1 MFEDDGPVH
10 WGIWIRGAGP
20 LDPPG
25 ALGPADDTDGILEGG
40 ILRVPPGWVVSSVI
54 VWTFPMGK
62 NTIWGIHREDV
73 LFWEGHGQIQ
83 VAGDNTIPSSRDRKW
98 KTVLS
103 AKSK

>member
-1 MFEDDGPVH
+1 
-10 WGIWIRGAGP
+10 
-20 LDPPG
+20 
-25 ALGPADDTDGILEGG
+25 
-40 ILRVPPGWVVSSVI
+40 
-54 VWTFPMGK
+54 MGK